1 MKTIAVIAEFN
12 PFHNGHAFLL
22 AEARRQAGADAVI
35 VIMSGDYVQRGEP
48 AILDKFTRAEMAL
61 LCGADL
67 VLELPAA
74 CAAAGAGRFAF
85 GAVRTLDAL
94 GCVDELWFG
103 SECGRILPFQET
115 SAILSEE
122 PAVYTA
128 ALQSCLSRGLT
139 YPAAREEAL
148 RQITG
153 RALTDID
160 VLSGPNNTLG
170 LEYCIALSRLGS
182 RIRPQT
188 LPRRGNGYHVLSLD
202 SEMASAAAIR
212 EYLLRA
218 RARADTDTDRSASW
232 ESLSETMPPAC
243 IPIMRRALQDAIPLC
258 ADDFSE
264 MLHYQL
270 LKETEESLA
279 EHLDMPADLAA
290 RICSLLPQ
298 YRCWTQF
305 AALLKT
311 RNFTRTQIDR
321 ALLHVLLGIR
331 PADTDRAL
339 RRSFARMLGFRR
351 EAAPLLTEIKKAGSL
366 TLAAGAADLAGT
378 ADYTLDLFASNL
390 YEARRAALTGQ
401 PFVHEFSREILR
413 V

>member
-22 AEARRQAGADAVI
+22 AEARRQARADAVI

-74 CAAAGAGRFAF
+74 CAAAGAGRFAM
-85 GAVRTLDAL
+85 GAVRILDAL

-115 SAILSEE
+115 AEILFEE
-122 PAVYTA
+122 PAAYTA
-128 ALQSCLSRGLT
+128 ALQACLSRGLT
-139 YPAAREEAL
+139 YPAARETAL
-148 RQITG
+148 RQVTG
-153 RALTDID
+153 RGLQDPDI
-160 VLSGPNNTLG
+160 LSGPNNALG

-182 RIRPQT
+182 RIRPKT
-188 LPRRGNGYHVLSLD
+188 LSRMGNGYHDPSLS
-202 SEMASAAAIR
+202 SGMASATAIR
-212 EYLLRA
+212 EHLLRA
-218 RARADTDTDRSASW
+218 RACADTGTDISASR
-232 ESLSETMPPAC
+232 ESLSETMPPVC
-243 IPIMRRALQDAIPLC
+243 IPVMRRALQDCIPLC

-270 LKETEESLA
+270 LKETEGSLT
-279 EHLDMPADLAA
+279 EHLDLPADLAA
-290 RICSLLPQ
+290 RILSLLPR
-298 YRCWTQF
+298 YRGWTQF

-331 PADTDRAL
+331 PADTERAL
-339 RRSFARMLGFRR
+339 RQSFTRMLGFRR
-351 EAAPLLTEIKKAGSL
+351 ETAPLLTQIKKAGSL
-366 TLAAGAADLAGT
+366 TLASGAADLADT
-378 ADYTLDLFASNL
+378 ADYALDLFASNL
-390 YEARRAALTGQ
+390 YEARRASLTGQ
-401 PFVHEFSREILR
+401 PFMHEFSREILR